1 MPISEERITD
11 LEHSIIGMEHRMN
24 TAENILVEIKNVLVE
39 QNKAMTEIIKL
50 QQRQQTIEHAVAE
63 MRQDIIDRKE
73 ETNPFIEEGKAFMNK
88 LKGGLLVA
96 TLVFGGVQAIV
107 TSWINANESDI
118 MTTKAEV
125 ATNKTEIERVEK
137 LVDEVKHDIDA
148 HEYLDYQNKTGPLPQ
163 KHTVTK

>member
-50 QQRQQTIEHAVAE
+50 QQRQQTIEHSVAE
-63 MRQDIIDRKE
+63 MRQDINDRRD
-73 ETNPFIEEGKAFMNK
+73 ETNPFIEESKAFMNK

-107 TSWINANESDI
+107 TSWINVNEADI
-118 MTTKAEV
+118 AS
-125 ATNKTEIERVEK
+125 NKSAIEQVEK
-137 LVDEVKHDIDA
+137 SVDQVKHDVST